1 LVIGQVTLSTILLA
15 GAGLM
20 IESFVRLGSVPLVP
34 SAEHVLTAQ
43 VALPPSAYSKLS
55 QRSLFY
61 QNLITHLST
70 LPSVEGAALCSR
82 VLGYEG
88 GHSSLLSVAGKAP
101 IENLEAVSR
110 EETSSDYF
118 RVLGIPLLQGRLFDS
133 RDDEG
138 SQPVAI
144 VNDQMVHQYFRSED
158 PLGKQIKLGKLRDE
172 APWLTIIG
180 VVGNEKR
187 ATVYQEMSYVEPAQV
202 YLPMN
207 QASSTSMFVVI
218 RTAGNPVGLGHALQ
232 QEISSLSRDV
242 PAYDIRTMSA
252 RHTEFLAQPRF
263 RAAFM
268 GILAGL
274 TLSLAAIGIYGVL
287 SQLVSQRTHE
297 IGIRVAL
304 GASRREILRL
314 VVGRGLWMTVV
325 GLGIGIGGAIVLT
338 RFLTGLLFG
347 IKSTD
352 PFTFAAVSF
361 LFCGAAFV
369 ACYFPAS
376 RASHVDPIVVLRCE

>member
-1 LVIGQVTLSTILLA
+1 
-15 GAGLM
+15 
-20 IESFVRLGSVPLVP
+20 
-34 SAEHVLTAQ
+34 
-43 VALPPSAYSKLS
+43 
-55 QRSLFY
+55 
-61 QNLITHLST
+61 
-70 LPSVEGAALCSR
+70 

-88 GHSSLLSVAGKAP
+88 GHSSPLSIAGKAP

-110 EETSSDYF
+110 EEISSDYF
-118 RVLGIPLLQGRLFDS
+118 RVLGIPLLQGRQFDS
-133 RDDEG
+133 RDHEA

-144 VNDQMVHQYFRSED
+144 VNDQMVRQYFRNED
-158 PLGKQIKLGKLRDE
+158 PFGKQIKLGKFADE
-172 APWLTIIG
+172 GPWLTIVG

-218 RTAGNPVGLGHALQ
+218 RASGNPAGLGHALQ
-232 QEISSLSRDV
+232 QEISSLDRDV

-252 RHTEFLAQPRF
+252 RYNEFLAQPRF
-263 RAAFM
+263 RAALM

-274 TLSLAAIGIYGVL
+274 TLALAAIGIYGVL
-287 SQLVSQRTHE
+287 SQFVSQRTHE

-314 VVGRGLWMTVV
+314 VVIRGLFMTVV
-325 GLGIGIGGAIVLT
+325 GLGIGIVGGLGFG
-338 RFLTGLLFG
+338 RFLAGLLFG

-352 PFTFAAVSF
+352 PFTFAAVSL
-361 LFCGAAFV
+361 LFCCVALA
-369 ACYFPAS
+369 ACYVPAH
-376 RASHVDPIVVLRCE
+376 RATRVDPMIALRYE